1 MKKSCNNRNLN
12 QTNAKNEIIKMTE
25 KEKLVLILKT
35 GLVLMCGMNMYTCFY
50 LDIALIKSINFGVV
64 FLILA
69 ILLYRTA
76 MREIQKKMPVL
87 FTEAFLFGIVV
98 MELMS
103 FFDNKSIMEYMVYAE
118 TAFYFF
124 MLIFLF
130 PKKNH

>member
-1 MKKSCNNRNLN
+1 
-12 QTNAKNEIIKMTE
+12 MTE
-25 KEKLVLILKT
+25 KRFIADIVGTFFIGTGIYALFYFGFIWFAIVCCVVTLFGSIWEYRKT
-35 GLVLMCGMNMYTCFY
+35 TP
-50 LDIALIKSINFGVV
+50 
-64 FLILA
+64 
-69 ILLYRTA
+69 
-76 MREIQKKMPVL
+76 EIQKLMPVK